1 MSFTDEMLN
10 DVASSFLKRVRKQNG
25 ITEGELAI
33 LLKISQQQVSRYE
46 NGKTKLTIGRI
57 NQYLDI
63 FGLNWD
69 QFANEIIK
77 STKQLKDS

>member
-63 FGLNWD
+63 FWFKLEMLC
-69 QFANEIIK
+69 Q
-77 STKQLKDS
+77 

>member
-10 DVASSFLKRVRKQNG
+10 DVASSFLKRVRKQHG

-57 NQYLDI
+57 NQYLDV
-63 FGLNWD
+63 FGLNWKY
-69 QFANEIIK
+69 FANEIIK
-77 STKQLKDS
+77 SIEQYKNN